1 MGVGERGESMWRGR
15 GNDRGMVKEGEL
27 RKGRGGRKEERVV
40 KGWRIHEGRGG
51 RGER

>member
-1 MGVGERGESMWRGR
+1 MIG
-15 GNDRGMVKEGEL
+15 GMVKEGEL
-27 RKGRGGRKEERVV
+27 RKSRGGRKEERVV